1 MVALFSARNDS
12 AHLGKSIFSYNLV
25 PAVRD
30 LIRPGHQNHIIDPA
44 LLKHVKCIP
53 DDRLF
58 LQKEKLLLNLAF
70 HPFSLSG
77 CQNDSGGASR
87 MQCNFLFPK
96 LIQCMFHLV
105 SPPCQNDLLKH
116 SFSTFCQI
124 NILKKTNRKTILPE
138 KICIISRPASNSA
151 PHSDPSLRARPSY
164 IHSTPPRRSSPHCPY
179 RRSVTDGKTGCPPLY
194 RPSPCPPGER
204 S

>member
-44 LLKHVKCIP
+44 LLKRVKCIP

-77 CQNDSGGASR
+77 CQNDSGGAGR
-87 MQCNFLFPK
+87 MRCNFLFPK

-124 NILKKTNRKTILPE
+124 NLLKKPTAKQFFLKKFVLSLAQLQIRHRIQ
-138 KICIISRPASNSA
+138 IPACA
-151 PHSDPSLRARPSY
+151 RALL
-164 IHSTPPRRSSPHCPY
+164 IFIVRRRADH
-179 RRSVTDGKTGCPPLY
+179 RRIVRTED
-194 RPSPCPPGER
+194 R
-204 S
+204 